1 MAGAAERPCGVRG
14 VYCGVPGTDDA
25 GVANADDG
33 IEREGGVATDDTDM
47 DDDAAGKAGGG
58 AAGDA
63 AGGGAGGGF
72 KSKLWALTMSPKS
85 GRSLINFIS

>member
-1 MAGAAERPCGVRG
+1 MRG
-14 VYCGVPGTDDA
+14 VYCGVPGADGA

-33 IEREGGVATDDTDM
+33 IEREGGVATEGADAEGKAGGG
-47 DDDAAGKAGGG
+47 AAGDAAGGG

-72 KSKLWALTMSPKS
+72 RFKLCALMTRPRS
-85 GRSLINFIS
+85 GLSLIIFII